1 MSYELDAFC
10 NIRFIMIKKEENI
23 MQKCDCIIYVIL
35 YRIIWIRHGIKRSH
49 GERILVQNEEIRIV
63 LKKKS
68 TRNKK
73 EVEERQN
80 LKL

>member
-23 MQKCDCIIYVIL
+23 MQNCDCIIYVIL

-63 LKKKS
+63 LKK
-68 TRNKK
+68 RVLVIKK
-73 EVEERQN
+73 K
-80 LKL
+80 LKTDKI